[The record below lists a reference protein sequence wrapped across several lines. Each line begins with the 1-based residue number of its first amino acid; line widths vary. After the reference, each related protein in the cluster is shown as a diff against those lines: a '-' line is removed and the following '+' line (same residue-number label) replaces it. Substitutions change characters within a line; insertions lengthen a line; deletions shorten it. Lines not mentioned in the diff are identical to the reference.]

1 MSELMCQTAIFTRM
15 RRCFDLTCD
24 QLVLLLFCLLAEETH
39 RKKTPD
45 RRLGLDII
53 IGGFQFT
60 PFKIDQ
66 NKDQNQMGDYS

>member
-39 RKKTPD
+39 RKKNSLSQV
-45 RRLGLDII
+45 RFGYF